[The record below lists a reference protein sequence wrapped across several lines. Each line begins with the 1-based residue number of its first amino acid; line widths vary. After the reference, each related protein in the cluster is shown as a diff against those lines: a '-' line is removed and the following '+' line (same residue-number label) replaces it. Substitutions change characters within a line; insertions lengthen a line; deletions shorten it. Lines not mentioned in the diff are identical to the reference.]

1 MCGRFTLAASPTELA
16 ALFDLDGASL
26 PALAPRY
33 NIAPTQS
40 IAAVRAAPAD
50 GRRELVLLRWGF
62 IPAWAKDPS
71 GGAPLINARSET
83 AADKPT
89 FRAAFRRR
97 RCLVPADGF
106 FEWHTENGKK
116 QPYYFTLAD
125 GAPFAIAGLWERW
138 QAPTGDV
145 VESCTLLT
153 TEANDLVRP
162 LHDRMPVILAP
173 ADYPL
178 WLDPEVNDPGPP
190 ASLLVP
196 FQASA
201 MAGRPVSPRVNAVRN
216 DDPGCVEPID
226 LPRGGEDRP

>member
-16 ALFDLDGASL
+16 ALFELDAADL

-40 IAAVRAAPAD
+40 IAAVRAAAAD

-71 GGAPLINARSET
+71 KGAPLINARSET
-83 AADKPT
+83 APDKPT

-97 RCLVPADGF
+97 RCLVPANGF

-125 GAPFAIAGLWERW
+125 NAPFAIAGLWERW

-153 TEANDLVRP
+153 TAANDLVRP

-173 ADYPL
+173 SDYPL
-178 WLDPEVNDPGPP
+178 WLDPEVSDPGPP

-196 FQASA
+196 FPASA
-201 MAGRPVSPRVNAVRN
+201 MTSRPVSSRVNAVRN
-216 DDPGCVEPID
+216 DDPGCIQAVEA
-226 LPRGGEDRP
+226 G